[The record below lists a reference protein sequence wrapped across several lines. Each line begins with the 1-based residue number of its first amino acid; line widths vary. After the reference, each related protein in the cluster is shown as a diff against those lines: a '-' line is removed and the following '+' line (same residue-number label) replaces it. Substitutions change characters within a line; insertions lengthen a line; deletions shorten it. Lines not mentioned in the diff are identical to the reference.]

1 MSRLSARD
9 YLDLFLLS
17 AIWGSSFLFLRI
29 ASPILGPVFLI
40 EMRVLSGFLVLFPVC
55 LFMGKHH
62 EALQHWKMIFA
73 VSLTNMAIPFCFF
86 AYAALDTSAG
96 LLSILNATVPFFTA
110 IIAFVFYKQRLPLL
124 AIVGMLVGF
133 LGVIVLVFDPTR
145 EDYGV
150 EARFAIPAALLACAL
165 YGTALNL
172 VSYRMQGVSGMAI
185 TTGSL
190 FYSSILLA
198 PLALWQRPD
207 QMPQASVWL
216 SVLALGVLCTGFGFI
231 LFYRLLARI
240 GSHRAIMTTY
250 LIPLFSIF
258 WGYLFLAESITLAML
273 FGCMLVLAGVGMTVG
288 KSERLA
294 GLSRN
299 NPS

>member
-1 MSRLSARD
+1 
-9 YLDLFLLS
+9 
-17 AIWGSSFLFLRI
+17 
-29 ASPILGPVFLI
+29 
-40 EMRVLSGFLVLFPVC
+40 
-55 LFMGKHH
+55 
-62 EALQHWKMIFA
+62 
-73 VSLTNMAIPFCFF
+73 
-86 AYAALDTSAG
+86 
-96 LLSILNATVPFFTA
+96 
-110 IIAFVFYKQRLPLL
+110 
-124 AIVGMLVGF
+124 
-133 LGVIVLVFDPTR
+133 
-145 EDYGV
+145 
-150 EARFAIPAALLACAL
+150 AL